1 MISLNLIKNI
11 LSNSVRNSPN
21 VSSTIQ
27 FKRTKSKTTNRFTD
41 SSSSDHSEDSLPSD
55 KSTTIMKINISNT
68 RVDLIIKSGLGI
80 ARNKI
85 EKLFYENKIRVNGQ
99 KINKKSEQVG
109 EGDEIDVIKGPSPS
123 NPDFLVVSRVDILSM
138 KPDSD
143 SISVKLRRCRSLL
156 VDSKSY

>member
-109 EGDEIDVIKGPSPS
+109 EGDEIDVIKGPSPN

>member
-1 MISLNLIKNI
+1 MISFNLIKNI

-27 FKRTKSKTTNRFTD
+27 FIRTKSKTTNRFTD